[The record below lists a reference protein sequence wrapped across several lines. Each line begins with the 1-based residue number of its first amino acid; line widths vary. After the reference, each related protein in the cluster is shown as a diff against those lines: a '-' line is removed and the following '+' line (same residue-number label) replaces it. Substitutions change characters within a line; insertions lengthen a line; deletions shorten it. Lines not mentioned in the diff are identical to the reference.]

1 MKKLKL
7 VNINNDLENK
17 LGAGG
22 GGQGHG
28 KKKNNIIFSVNIGKH
43 LHYQ

>member
-17 LGAGG
+17 LGAGVRG
-22 GGQGHG
+22 MG
-28 KKKNNIIFSVNIGKH
+28 KRKII
-43 LHYQ
+43 